1 MENHH
6 HNHREFSF
14 LTSSGDFIRSNNTD
28 PPIKEMNLFSS
39 SPNNNQQ
46 EDQDQ
51 HVNTGLNLTCAS
63 AAVSKLENPE
73 NSETELMSTLQI
85 ELRKVQEENQNLRN
99 VLEQI
104 TKSYSQLQAQL
115 FIALQKQNHVDNME
129 ANHVMESSEQ
139 KTMNDASVSD
149 GKQAC
154 LSDHIAKDV
163 VECSS
168 SHSSKTFEQD
178 LTHFRKARVS
188 IRARSEAPMIS
199 DGCQWRKYGQKMA
212 KGNPCPRAYYRCT
225 MAVGCPVRK
234 QVQRCA
240 EDKTVL
246 ITTYEGNHNHPLP
259 QAATAIA
266 NTTSAAAAMLLSS
279 SSTSSTLSK
288 DSAPFLSSFP
298 YATISTL
305 SSSQPFPTITLDLTN
320 SHSLAMQENRIP
332 LPLQHPQQ
340 LLGVNPFFFSQKLP
354 TMALPL
360 LQQGQRPP
368 NSMVESVSAA
378 ISSDPNFTAALAAAI
393 SSIIGAQRGGDDNNS
408 NNASVVPA
416 GSPQLPLSCT
426 TFSTN

>member
-14 LTSSGDFIRSNNTD
+14 LTSSGDFLRNNTD

-39 SPNNNQQ
+39 SPNNNQDQ
-46 EDQDQ
+46 DQDQ
-51 HVNTGLNLTCAS
+51 HVNTGLNLTYAS
-63 AAVSKLENPE
+63 ATKSKVENPE
-73 NSETELMSTLQI
+73 NSETEMMNALQI
-85 ELRKVQEENQNLRN
+85 ELRKVQEENQKLKN

-115 FIALQKQNHVDNME
+115 FIALQQQNHVDNME

-139 KTMNDASVSD
+139 KIMNDASVSD
-149 GKQAC
+149 GKQVC
-154 LSDHIAKDV
+154 PSDHSAKDV

-168 SHSSKTFEQD
+168 SHSSKTSEQD

-225 MAVGCPVRK
+225 MAIGCPVRK

-259 QAATAIA
+259 PAAAAIA

-288 DSAPFLSSFP
+288 ESAPFLSAFP

-305 SSSQPFPTITLDLTN
+305 SSSQPFPTITLDLTHGHN
-320 SHSLAMQENRIP
+320 LAMQQNRIP

-340 LLGVNPFFFSQKLP
+340 QLLGVNPFLYSQKLP

-360 LQQGQRPP
+360 LQLGQRPP
-368 NSMVESVSAA
+368 SSMVESVSAA

-393 SSIIGAQRGGDDNNS
+393 SSIIGAQRGGDDNN

-416 GSPQLPLSCT
+416 GSPQLPQSCT

>member
-1 MENHH
+1 
-6 HNHREFSF
+6 
-14 LTSSGDFIRSNNTD
+14 
-28 PPIKEMNLFSS
+28 
-39 SPNNNQQ
+39 
-46 EDQDQ
+46 
-51 HVNTGLNLTCAS
+51 
-63 AAVSKLENPE
+63 
-73 NSETELMSTLQI
+73 MSTLQI

-234 QVQRCA
+234 QVIMF
-240 EDKTVL
+240 D
-246 ITTYEGNHNHPLP
+246 Y
-259 QAATAIA
+259 
-266 NTTSAAAAMLLSS
+266 
-279 SSTSSTLSK
+279 
-288 DSAPFLSSFP
+288 
-298 YATISTL
+298 
-305 SSSQPFPTITLDLTN
+305 
-320 SHSLAMQENRIP
+320 
-332 LPLQHPQQ
+332 
-340 LLGVNPFFFSQKLP
+340 
-354 TMALPL
+354 
-360 LQQGQRPP
+360 
-368 NSMVESVSAA
+368 
-378 ISSDPNFTAALAAAI
+378 NF
-393 SSIIGAQRGGDDNNS
+393 
-408 NNASVVPA
+408 V
-416 GSPQLPLSCT
+416 
-426 TFSTN
+426 